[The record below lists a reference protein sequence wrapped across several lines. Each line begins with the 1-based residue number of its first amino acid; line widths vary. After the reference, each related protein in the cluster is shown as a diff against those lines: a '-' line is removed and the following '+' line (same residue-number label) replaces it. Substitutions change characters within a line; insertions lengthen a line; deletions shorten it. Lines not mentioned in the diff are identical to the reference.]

1 MQSAVCG
8 CQALARVADAAGGRV
23 PLGVQQ
29 RRAGRGQE
37 ERPSRNK
44 STLLLRSDRDAMTL
58 YMACREI
65 LIDSVSHVA
74 SGPEQVPLL
83 PVKCDFTA

>member
-1 MQSAVCG
+1 
-8 CQALARVADAAGGRV
+8 
-23 PLGVQQ
+23 
-29 RRAGRGQE
+29 
-37 ERPSRNK
+37 
-44 STLLLRSDRDAMTL
+44 MTL

-74 SGPEQVPLL
+74 NGPEQVPLL